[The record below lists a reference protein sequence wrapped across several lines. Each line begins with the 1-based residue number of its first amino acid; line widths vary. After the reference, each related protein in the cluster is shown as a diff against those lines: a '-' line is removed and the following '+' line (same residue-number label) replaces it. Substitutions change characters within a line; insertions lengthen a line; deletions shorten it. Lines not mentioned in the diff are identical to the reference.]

1 MKKLLPLLF
10 VLAFVSCDKDEMIE
24 FKKVDVQQS
33 GELVRVSG
41 YLLKPVNYE
50 FSYSVRVQFCD
61 KYEDFL
67 VTILPGQTTGYRDY
81 VTDNTVKCRFSP
93 DYVIQWQTNLEQ

>member
-1 MKKLLPLLF
+1 MKKLLPLLL
-10 VLAFVSCDKDEMIE
+10 VLAFVSCDKDEIIE

-41 YLLKPVNYE
+41 YLLHPVNYE
-50 FSYSVRVQFCD
+50 FSYSVRVEFCG

-81 VTDNTVKCRFSP
+81 VTDNTAKCRFSP
-93 DYVIQWQTNLEQ
+93 DYVIQWQTHLEQ